1 MTRLKNTLYL
11 LKISFMIMMAGF
23 LLGLVSRFVL
33 GLFDLKLWSWLDLT
47 LSTMDKWG
55 FLGVFTCLA
64 YALYTFLD
72 TVAVSYEADVES
84 EQEDDDELL

>member
-1 MTRLKNTLYL
+1 MTKLKNTLYL
-11 LKISFMIMMAGF
+11 LRISFIIFATGMIGGF
-23 LLGLVSRFVL
+23 VSKLVL
-33 GLFDLKLWSWLDLT
+33 GLFNLTLWSWLDWT

-55 FLGVFTCLA
+55 FLVAIACLV